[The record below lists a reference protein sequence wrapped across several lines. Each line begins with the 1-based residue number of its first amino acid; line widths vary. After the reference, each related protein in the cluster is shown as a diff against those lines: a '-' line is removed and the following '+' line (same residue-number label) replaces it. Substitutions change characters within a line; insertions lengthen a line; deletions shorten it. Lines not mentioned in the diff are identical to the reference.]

1 MFPYTIINVL
11 VHLQVDVIKKERQFL
26 LHAIVLVVLIIVKFI
41 VAILLQYVYRDVS
54 GYEEAHVSTLN
65 QTVMIEFYT

>member
-26 LHAIVLVVLIIVKFI
+26 LHAIVLVVLIIIKFI
-41 VAILLQYVYRDVS
+41 VAVLLQYVYRDVS